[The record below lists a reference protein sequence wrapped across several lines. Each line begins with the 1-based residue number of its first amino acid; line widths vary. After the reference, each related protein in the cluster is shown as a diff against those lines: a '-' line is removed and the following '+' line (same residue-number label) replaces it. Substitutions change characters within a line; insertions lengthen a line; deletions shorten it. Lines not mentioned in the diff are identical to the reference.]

1 MNQYSTNITKHLNLK
16 RSPQKNNLKDIIN
29 CYDGHIN
36 IKKIRSSNGAQSKR
50 FTFNYISSD
59 KIKHEMLNLNNQKAS
74 MEEDT
79 SINILKD
86 AIDTYLRIL
95 TKTINFSVEQNEI
108 PNNQKLT
115 NVHLFSRNKI
125 SQ

>member
-1 MNQYSTNITKHLNLK
+1 
-16 RSPQKNNLKDIIN
+16 
-29 CYDGHIN
+29 
-36 IKKIRSSNGAQSKR
+36 
-50 FTFNYISSD
+50 
-59 KIKHEMLNLNNQKAS
+59 MLNLNNQKAS

-95 TKTINFSVEQNEI
+95 NKTINFSVEQNEI

-115 NVHLFSRNKI
+115 DVHLFSRNKI

>member
-1 MNQYSTNITKHLNLK
+1 MNLK
-16 RSPQKNNLKDIIN
+16 RSPQKNNLKYIIN

-36 IKKIRSSNGAQSKR
+36 IKKVRPSNGAQSKR

-79 SINILKD
+79 SVNILKD

-95 TKTINFSVEQNEI
+95 TKTINFSDEQNEI

-115 NVHLFSRNKI
+115 DVHLFSRNKM

>member
-1 MNQYSTNITKHLNLK
+1 
-16 RSPQKNNLKDIIN
+16 
-29 CYDGHIN
+29 
-36 IKKIRSSNGAQSKR
+36 
-50 FTFNYISSD
+50 
-59 KIKHEMLNLNNQKAS
+59 MLNLNNQKAS

-115 NVHLFSRNKI
+115 DVHLF
-125 SQ
+125 